1 MHRSLKIVV
10 AAILVGS
17 FSLSVPRIARADTE
31 SDRKAKATKLY
42 GEAQDDL
49 RANRI
54 EPGCLKVLKASFLL
68 QNEKDILIDAVDCG
82 TKLAPEKEKAGDFGA
97 AYDWY
102 SVVATFAPQAGKPA
116 AATSASEKKAALE
129 SRTVKV
135 TLRPKGTTTAN
146 DLTVTVDGRETV
158 FDPDAPVFH
167 VTAGAKHHFEVSS
180 PGLPTKA
187 IDVPAAS
194 APFDLEGPQ
203 PVSTGGPALP
213 PPEEKT
219 VWAGHRI
226 GPWVV
231 GGIGVAA
238 LIGGAVTGGLVVHAH
253 SVQDAQCN
261 DSATASK
268 KFGTQT
274 ILPHTC
280 TTDGAA
286 AESQGHSLGPATTV
300 LLAGGGTLVAA
311 GVIWL
316 VAAPHETKPSTTS
329 IVVAPAI
336 SSDQKGIVVVGA
348 F

>member
-10 AAILVGS
+10 AIIAVGS

-49 RANRI
+49 RANRM

-102 SVVATFAPQAGKPA
+102 SVVATFAAQAGKPT
-116 AATSASEKKAALE
+116 AATTASEKKNALE

-135 TLRPKGTTTAN
+135 TLRPKGTTTAS

-158 FDPDAPVFH
+158 FDPEAPVFH
-167 VTAGAKHHFEVSS
+167 VTAGTKHHFEVSS
-180 PGLPTKA
+180 AGLPTKST
-187 IDVPAAS
+187 DVPALA
-194 APFDLEGPQ
+194 APFDLDGPEPPTSVGLPPQ
-203 PVSTGGPALP
+203 PEP
-213 PPEEKT
+213 KQ

-231 GGIGVAA
+231 GGIGAAMLVA
-238 LIGGAVTGGLVVHAH
+238 GAVTGGLVVHAH

-261 DSATASK
+261 DSMTMTK
-268 KFGTQT
+268 KFGNTFIAPQ
-274 ILPHTC
+274 HC
-280 TTDGAA
+280 TTDGHT
-286 AESQGHSLGPATTV
+286 AESQGHALGPTTTV
-300 LLAGGGTLVAA
+300 LLVAGGTLVAA
-311 GVIWL
+311 GIIWL
-316 VAAPHETKPSTTS
+316 VAAPHETKPSTTAFFA
-329 IVVAPAI
+329 API
-336 SSDQKGIVVVGA
+336 LSSDQKGIVVGGA